1 VLTAHITETPRPP
14 IELRPEIGRQINRI
28 VVCCL
33 EKDPKNR
40 YANAGELLHDLDAV
54 SLQQVAAA

>member
-1 VLTAHITETPRPP
+1 MR
-14 IELRPEIGRQINRI
+14 
-28 VVCCL
+28 CL

-54 SLQQVAAA
+54 SLQQVAARRYFQRLSSTEACSKKELTFSASASPSLL